1 MVKIQIYNVVSHVWG
16 TTPYI
21 DSLLDATL
29 SYRSKGYFF
38 APAYKSGKWD
48 GFNHLYYAPTP
59 SRQYGKYWTGL
70 FHRVKTLFEANN
82 IDFEAEDCR
91 TPPDPQKQLSTV
103 CLGRKYQELAESA
116 AVNKTRGIIQIPTA
130 GGKTPVAAAIM
141 AHLNQPSIFLV
152 HRVNLLNQTVKLF
165 EKTLKMPIGV
175 LQGSNRRLERFNV
188 GMVQTLYSVLWSAS
202 NEDLKKWVYEDCK
215 LLITDECHHSGSDMW
230 KNVIQQFMGSY
241 YRFGLSATPHK
252 NEVAD
257 GTQDMQIEGL
267 FGRIIY
273 TIPTQDLTEQGHLAK
288 AHVFYV

>member
-1 MVKIQIYNVVSHVWG
+1 MVKIQIFNVVTHVWG

-21 DSLLDATL
+21 DSLLSATL

-48 GFNHLYYAPTP
+48 GFNHLYYSPTSTRP
-59 SRQYGKYWTGL
+59 YGKYWTGL

-91 TPPDPQKQLSTV
+91 TAPDPQKPLFIEGF
-103 CLGRKYQELAESA
+103 GRKYQELAESA
-116 AVNKTRGIIQIPTA
+116 AVEKTRGIIQIPTA

-141 AHLNQPSIFLV
+141 AHLNQPAIFLV

-165 EKTLKMPIGV
+165 EKKLNVPIGV
-175 LQGSNRRLERFNV
+175 IQGSNRNLQRFNV
-188 GMVQTLYSVLWSAS
+188 GMIQTFYSVLWSAS
-202 NEDLKKWVYEDCK
+202 NEDLKKWVYEECK
-215 LLITDECHHSGSDMW
+215 VLICDETHHGSSDMW

-252 NEVAD
+252 HEVAD
-257 GTQDMQIEGL
+257 GTQDMQTEGL

-273 TIPTQDLTEQGHLAK
+273 TVGTQDLTEQGYLAK
-288 AHVFYV
+288 AHIFYV